1 MKLKLAC
8 ADFSFPLVPR
18 DRVLDLIAMLGF
30 DGVDIGLFAGR
41 SHIQPKDVLRNVPRA
56 ARQLADR
63 AHASGLNLADIF
75 FQPAADFQSLA
86 PNHPDGRV
94 RRKARESFQRILE
107 FTTRCNARHM
117 TLLPGVHWEN
127 ESYESSL
134 ERCSEELAWRCEQA
148 RQVGVVF
155 SVEAHLGSVVPTPKQ
170 VRQLLRMA
178 PGLTLTLDYGHFT
191 YQGISDRQV
200 EPLVKHAS
208 HFHARGA
215 CRGRLQA
222 SFKENTIDFKRVLQA
237 MKRAQYTGS
246 VGVEYVWIDWE
257 RCNEVDNLSETILL
271 RDLIVAEQPLT
282 AR

>member
-1 MKLKLAC
+1 VKLKLAC

-41 SHIQPKDVLRNVPRA
+41 SHIEPKEVLQNIPRS

-63 AHASGLNLADIF
+63 AQASGLELADIF
-75 FQPAADFQSLA
+75 FQAAPDFQSLA
-86 PNHPDGRV
+86 PNHPDSRV
-94 RRKARESFQRILE
+94 RGKARESFQRILE
-107 FTTRCNARHM
+107 FTARCNARHM
-117 TLLPGVHWEN
+117 TVLPGVHWES

-134 ERCSEELAWRCEQA
+134 ERCSQELAWRYEQA

-170 VRQLLRMA
+170 ARQLLKMTA
-178 PGLTLTLDYGHFT
+178 GLSLTLDYGHFT
-191 YQGISDRQV
+191 YQGISDRTV

-208 HFHARGA
+208 HFHARGG
-215 CRGRLQA
+215 CKGRLQA
-222 SFKENTIDFKRVLQA
+222 SFTENTIDFKRVLQA
-237 MKRAQYTGS
+237 MKRANYTGY

-271 RDLIVAEQPLT
+271 RDFIIEAQSS
-282 AR
+282 